1 MNFSLHPA
9 TRLAAARAA
18 DRPGSRIPHSV
29 VLLPSFSV
37 SPSLLAAYGHRI
49 PALEHRQL
57 LSLLAL
63 ARLPATRYVVLT
75 CRRPSEQVLDYYL
88 SFVPPEHRRDMR
100 ARITIVEVPDTSHRS
115 ITAKLLDR
123 PDLVARLRAMTR
135 GRLAYIDP
143 WNVTELEME
152 LSRRLDLPLNG
163 PSAELWSLGFKS
175 NGRRVMR
182 AAGVPLPPGSED
194 VRSVAD
200 VVAAVADIRRSRP
213 TATAAVVKTDTG
225 ATGNGNRVIRFGPMT
240 KGQQV
245 RDAVEGLGEQY
256 LADLAG
262 GGVVEELVAGTR
274 FTSPSVQIDIAPGGE
289 VHVLSTHEQLFDG
302 PDDQVY
308 FGCRFPAIPDYSREL
323 ADHGAGIGR
332 VLAQHGAVG
341 RLGIDFAAVSGP
353 SGTWRLYGLEINL
366 RKSGTNHPLLLL
378 NGLVPGRYDA
388 SAGRWVSHDGSP
400 RFYVSTDNLVDPA
413 WVGRTPPTVIG
424 AIRDAGVEFDRQTR
438 TGVVLHMFSG
448 LGIDGRIGITAIGSS
463 APAAQLLYDTAVAA
477 LSAPAA
483 PAAPASGNL
492 PLPA

>member
-1 MNFSLHPA
+1 MTNFLHPA

-18 DRPGSRIPHSV
+18 DRPGSRVPHSV

-37 SPSLLAAYGHRI
+37 SASMLAAYGHRI

-57 LSLLAL
+57 LSLLTL
-63 ARLPATRYVVLT
+63 PRLPAAQYVLLT
-75 CRRPSEQVLDYYL
+75 CLRPANRVLDYYL
-88 SFVPPEHRRDMR
+88 SLVPPEHRRDMR
-100 ARITIVEVPDTSHRS
+100 ARVRIIEVPDRSHRS

-123 PDLVARLRAMTR
+123 PDLVELIRVMTR
-135 GRLAYIDP
+135 DRLAYIDP

-163 PSAELWSLGFKS
+163 PAADLWPLGFKS

-182 AAGVPLPPGSED
+182 AAGVPLPVGAED

-213 TATAAVVKTDTG
+213 QATAAVVKTDTG
-225 ATGNGNRVIRFGPMT
+225 ATGNGNRVVRFGPAT
-240 KGQQV
+240 TERQV
-245 RDAVEGLGEQY
+245 REAVKALGERY

-262 GGVVEELVAGTR
+262 GGVVEELVVGTR
-274 FTSPSVQIDIAPGGE
+274 FSSPSVQVDLAPGR
-289 VHVLSTHEQLFDG
+289 VVQILSTHEQLFDG

-308 FGCRFPAIPDYSREL
+308 FGCRFPAAPDYSREL
-323 ADHGAGIGR
+323 AGYGASVGR
-332 VLAQHGAVG
+332 VLAEYGAVG
-341 RLGIDFAAVSGP
+341 RLGVDFAAVQGP
-353 SGTWRLYGLEINL
+353 SGDWRLYGLEINL

-378 NGLVPGRYDA
+378 QGLVPGRYDP
-388 SAGRWVSHDGSP
+388 SAGRWLSQDGSP

-413 WVGRTPPTVIG
+413 WVGRSPATVIQ
-424 AIRDAGVEFDRQTR
+424 AIRGAGLEFGRQTQ

-448 LGIDGRIGITAIGSS
+448 LDIDGRLGLTAIGSS
-463 APAAQLLYDTAVAA
+463 EPGAQLLYDAAVAA
-477 LSAPAA
+477 LSAPAV
-483 PAAPASGNL
+483 PTSGKL